1 MISEKKGHYTVGKLS
16 KIVSKI
22 SRGNVAFELGAELQ
36 KILTFT
42 LKRKKKKFKMILK
55 PLPGGSVFFDFLKL
69 KIKINKKKKFFL
81 MTSSIS
87 VLLILGVSQKF
98 KRTFNLKFDFGG
110 CSVR

>member
-1 MISEKKGHYTVGKLS
+1 MFSEKKGHYTVGKLS

-69 KIKINKKKKFFL
+69 KIKINKKK
-81 MTSSIS
+81 
-87 VLLILGVSQKF
+87 LLI
-98 KRTFNLKFDFGG
+98 FNDQLKISFAHFGG
-110 CSVR
+110 LTKI